1 MSSKSGTLLLLLPL
15 LLMPLAHAT
24 SQQQWD
30 LSIDRITVL
39 PLNGEVQ
46 QGQPLTLT
54 IYIRNKESRVFSGIV
69 KVSVFVD
76 GDLKVVEF
84 WEIGNVSK
92 GSIPIPAGGY
102 TTVTTKVPTSN
113 LTVGVHDLKVTVE
126 SKEYGDPRPGDNA
139 YTMKFSV
146 IPLVEAFIDVER
158 EMVQGREYF
167 VKVHIPNPSSDALDL
182 RVRLFVNDT
191 EIGAQSVYVPP
202 KSISMA
208 EFPFTPPSAGSFKL
222 TALITRGE
230 RPYSQASAKVHVKP
244 SCDVHVKEVSIPRR
258 VQRGEVLSGKI
269 RVVNEGPSPSRVNV
283 SVYVDD
289 VLIDSQLLDTLSPKG
304 EGSADVEIP
313 TLELAVGN
321 HTLTVSLIP
330 LDAVDV
336 DRADNDHSLSF
347 QVMPLPVSL
356 SASPSDG
363 TIEINLTNV
372 GSVLG
377 TFDIILLRE
386 GEEIDNSSVTLD
398 PGSSQLIVFKG
409 VSPGNYTVTVLSY
422 GVAVASAAVT
432 VTSFP
437 TPNEGISPYWGL
449 VIGIVVALVAY
460 FAFTKFRRRK
470 WPAS

>member
-1 MSSKSGTLLLLLPL
+1 MTSRSGSLLLLILLILPL
-15 LLMPLAHAT
+15 ARVAP
-24 SQQQWD
+24 QQQWD

-54 IYIRNKESRVFSGIV
+54 IYVRNKEPRVFSGIV

-102 TTVTTKVPTSN
+102 TTITTKVLTSN

-126 SKEYGDPRPGDNA
+126 PKEYGDPRPEDNV
-139 YTMKFSV
+139 YLMKFSV

-158 EMVQGREYF
+158 EMIQGREYF
-167 VKVHIPNPSSDALDL
+167 VKVHIPNPSGDALDL
-182 RVRLFVNDT
+182 RVRLFVNGT
-191 EIGAQSVYVPP
+191 EVGAQSVYVPP

-208 EFPFTPPSAGSFKL
+208 EFSLTPTSTGSLGL

-230 RPYSQASAKVHVKP
+230 RPYSQASASVKVKP
-244 SCDVHVKEVSIPRR
+244 SCDVRVKEVSVPKR
-258 VQRGEVLSGKI
+258 VQRGEVLTGKV
-269 RVVNEGPSPSRVNV
+269 RVGNGGLSPSRVNV

-289 VLIDSQLLDTLSPKG
+289 SLVDSQLLEAISPKG
-304 EGSADVEIP
+304 EASIDIEVP
-313 TLELAVGN
+313 TLGLSVGN

-336 DRADNDHSLSF
+336 NRADNDHSLSF
-347 QVMPLPVSL
+347 QVMPLPVSM

-363 TIEINLTNV
+363 AIEVNLSNA

-377 TFDIILLRE
+377 TFDVILLRD
-386 GEEIDNSSVTLD
+386 GEEVDHSSVTLD
-398 PGSSQLIVFKG
+398 PGSSQVIVFKG
-409 VSPGNYTVTVLSY
+409 VTPGNYTVTVLSY
-422 GVAVASAAVT
+422 GIAVASAAVT
-432 VTSFP
+432 VSGFSTSG
-437 TPNEGISPYWGL
+437 EGISPYWGL
-449 VIGIVVALVAY
+449 VIGIAVALAAY
-460 FAFTKFRRRK
+460 FAVTKARRK
-470 WPAS
+470 KWPSS